1 MKTAKDK
8 RFSRGL
14 PYLLLFLFAGLLL
27 LESACLTHCLGKGF
41 LRDIEGSGFTPV
53 SEMFFLARGDG
64 SYTLAEAVF
73 PKEYDGSMPLVAMG
87 HGFTGNRNSGGAREL
102 AERLARRGIATIRM
116 DFDPYTAAQ
125 KDSPQT
131 HSYTLSSMREDLLRG
146 IDYMRGHHDIDTDRI
161 GLYARSMGGR
171 VAMTM
176 ANESSGGFDYQA
188 LALVAPAGTRNA
200 MIDYMGG
207 QSAWNAMKETAA
219 ADGYILHQGL
229 KLTPQ
234 WFAEFEAYDP
244 CQYGSKFGDKP
255 VLVIRNTLDYVVTP
269 KTSLECAK
277 AYKNSHVIT
286 VKTDNYH
293 GYEMSYPDSALKEEL
308 MCAITEHFAAAL
320 RAPAQNRPQRAA

>member
-1 MKTAKDK
+1 MKTAKEK

-27 LESACLTHCLGKGF
+27 LESACLTRCLGKGF
-41 LRDIEGSGFTPV
+41 SRDIEGSGFTPV

-146 IDYMRGHHDIDTDRI
+146 ID
-161 GLYARSMGGR
+161 
-171 VAMTM
+171 
-176 ANESSGGFDYQA
+176 
-188 LALVAPAGTRNA
+188 
-200 MIDYMGG
+200 
-207 QSAWNAMKETAA
+207 
-219 ADGYILHQGL
+219 
-229 KLTPQ
+229 
-234 WFAEFEAYDP
+234 
-244 CQYGSKFGDKP
+244 
-255 VLVIRNTLDYVVTP
+255 
-269 KTSLECAK
+269 
-277 AYKNSHVIT
+277 
-286 VKTDNYH
+286 
-293 GYEMSYPDSALKEEL
+293 
-308 MCAITEHFAAAL
+308 
-320 RAPAQNRPQRAA
+320 